1 MDQEKKQHLSGNVD
15 RSISDGEVVDL
26 ASDNPRPCDLDE
38 TPPVREEPLCPERQ
52 KQQTMSQKIMD
63 ELKRGD
69 YNEYITTII
78 AGKNKGRRH
87 NHFVKVQHDENPD
100 FHPINSKLGKWCNL
114 GFLSEDE
121 DLEFA
126 NITRYKLQEKKD
138 LLALS
143 EKTKADSNLMEKYLT
158 LVLQPELLI
167 KIVLKKKR
175 QAEGPK
181 AKIKA
186 AEDFYMKRR
195 VTDLE
200 VARFEEQV
208 DREIMESRSSRSST
222 RSPYLDDDDEDMD
235 GDS

>member
-1 MDQEKKQHLSGNVD
+1 MLDSFVEENLVHLILLGHP
-15 RSISDGEVVDL
+15 EL
-26 ASDNPRPCDLDE
+26 AH
-38 TPPVREEPLCPERQ
+38 V
-52 KQQTMSQKIMD
+52 
-63 ELKRGD
+63 
-69 YNEYITTII
+69 Y
-78 AGKNKGRRH
+78 